1 MAHLF
6 PHRSPLALAGLLLA
20 LTACAGEAPTAEAE
34 PPEYDDA
41 GVAARALP
49 RLAGSGED
57 PVAAD
62 EAESVV
68 EAVVEGAGA
77 GAGVRLFGLVDGEW
91 TEVDRAETDEDG
103 HVALTTTATG
113 DLHVVSGSGA
123 DAIGAVVATEDAP
136 APTFTDDFQEDSLDA
151 DGAAWTT
158 RDQGYFG
165 VRTCSRST
173 AEAAEVVD
181 GVLRLS
187 VLDDPDRGAC
197 PYKRKKGYP
206 YRLNGHVGTE
216 SSYQFTYG
224 YAAARIRF
232 QPSRGQHGAFW
243 MTAAGGPLE
252 GGPEKGGAEI
262 DVIEYFGDGHP
273 QGGLTS
279 FTYWLDERGRQQTA
293 GGWISDPDQYGED
306 WASRFHVFS
315 VEWTPDEYV
324 FRIDGQITHRLAG
337 PTSGLPEFLILS
349 LLSSDYELKQLD
361 GKLPQHMDVD
371 WVRVWETPR

>member
-1 MAHLF
+1 M
-6 PHRSPLALAGLLLA
+6 GLLLA
-20 LTACAGEAPTAEAE
+20 VSACSSEAPVEGAK
-34 PPEYDDA
+34 PPAYDDA

-57 PVAAD
+57 PAAAD
-62 EAESVV
+62 DAEWVV

-77 GAGVRLFGLVDGEW
+77 GTSARLFALVDDEW
-91 TEVDRAETDEDG
+91 TEVDEAETDEDG
-103 HVALTTTATG
+103 EVALTTTATG

-136 APTFTDDFQEDSLDA
+136 TPTFTDDFDEDNV
-151 DGAAWTT
+151 DGGSALWTT
-158 RDQGYFG
+158 RAQGYFG
-165 VRTCSRST
+165 VRTCSQSLP
-173 AEAAEVVD
+173 EAAEVKD
-181 GVLRLS
+181 GLLRLA
-187 VLDDPDRGAC
+187 VLDDPKRGPC
-197 PYKRKKGYP
+197 PYRKKGYP
-206 YRLNGHVGTE
+206 YRINGHVGTE
-216 SSYQFTYG
+216 GSYQFTYG

-232 QPSRGQHGAFW
+232 QPGRGQHGAFW
-243 MTAAGGPLE
+243 MTSQGGPQA

-262 DVIEYFGDGHP
+262 DVIEYFGGGHP

-279 FTYWLDERGRQQTA
+279 FTYWLDDRGRQQTK
-293 GGWISDPDQYGED
+293 GGFVPDPEQYGED

-337 PTSGLPEFLILS
+337 PTSGVPEFLILS
-349 LLSSDYELKQLD
+349 LLSSDYELKQLNR
-361 GKLPQHMDVD
+361 KLPQHMEVD